1 MTLNTE
7 TYTKTLYDIAS
18 EQNNQFDYYRQ
29 LQALAGAVDQETLE
43 LQATDPNTK
52 EVSNTLSWYLTENLE
67 TEYKDILVAY
77 RGLLIS
83 GGHLNIAT
91 VQSSEELSE
100 DEKTRIAQI
109 LTNHYNGEFEID
121 YKVDSS
127 LLAGLK
133 VTVNNDV
140 FNTTLKQRLD
150 ILGGQS

>member
-7 TYTKTLYDIAS
+7 TYAKTLYDIAS

-29 LQALAGAVDQETLE
+29 LQALAGAVDQEKLE
-43 LQATDPNTK
+43 LKATDS
-52 EVSNTLSWYLTENLE
+52 EAQQVSDTLSWYLTENLE

-77 RGLLIS
+77 RNLLI
-83 GGHLNIAT
+83 GNGHLNIAKVRT
-91 VQSSEELSE
+91 ADSLN
-100 DEKTRIAQI
+100 DADKARIAQI
-109 LTNHYNGEFEID
+109 LTSHYDGEFEID
-121 YKVDSS
+121 FEVDST
-127 LLAGLK
+127 LLAGLV